1 MNHFNKSTIA
11 LVLLLYL
18 FLGISHSAQ
27 QGFWHDE
34 IYTLTFLKGVSVY
47 DFEGSVWSEQDIP
60 YDVNYFK
67 HLLAEDNFYS
77 NFSTQILHEGHPPLY
92 FIILKL
98 WSSVFGTSEI
108 ALRSFSLCSGLFVFL
123 ILFNLFWHRSE
134 RKSTPWLILAMLMFN
149 PFLFYFFTEARMY
162 ALALLFATL
171 SFRYWLDYQEHR
183 KIKSSAFLYF
193 CLSSI
198 ALLYTHYYGLFFLSS
213 LAFFELLKYGFKKSI
228 LNHGLAVL
236 FFLPW
241 GIAIRKQLNF
251 HDIHWTDGIISFG
264 ESTIGY
270 LDGILHLLI
279 SPMIDPLFYEWGIT
293 IVIILLAIAYLL
305 VKEWKFT
312 LILLS
317 SILIY
322 GIQIYVFDQ
331 LVGHHSI
338 LVPRYYI
345 FVLIFIYWGL
355 YKMIDRFP
363 NKIFSLSIPVIYAVL
378 TSTILFQLYRLDRTP
393 KQMFRE
399 VASFVDNQVDS
410 KTRILVFEPKGPLIV
425 GIAYYLQ
432 NNFKLIPA
440 NEAANN
446 LGDSA
451 VYIDEMLGVAFR
463 ENKFHHKQ
471 QEKLD
476 FIPFVGIFL
485 YK

>member
-279 SPMIDPLFYEWGIT
+279 SFQILFYA
-293 IVIILLAIAYLL
+293 LQ
-305 VKEWKFT
+305 VKH
-312 LILLS
+312 S
-317 SILIY
+317 SGSLFRA
-322 GIQIYVFDQ
+322 VE
-331 LVGHHSI
+331 
-338 LVPRYYI
+338 
-345 FVLIFIYWGL
+345 FI
-355 YKMIDRFP
+355 
-363 NKIFSLSIPVIYAVL
+363 IFSLAILSDETVTFTA
-378 TSTILFQLYRLDRTP
+378 STADLLRR
-393 KQMFRE
+393 
-399 VASFVDNQVDS
+399 
-410 KTRILVFEPKGPLIV
+410 
-425 GIAYYLQ
+425 
-432 NNFKLIPA
+432 
-440 NEAANN
+440 
-446 LGDSA
+446 
-451 VYIDEMLGVAFR
+451 
-463 ENKFHHKQ
+463 
-471 QEKLD
+471 
-476 FIPFVGIFL
+476 
-485 YK
+485 